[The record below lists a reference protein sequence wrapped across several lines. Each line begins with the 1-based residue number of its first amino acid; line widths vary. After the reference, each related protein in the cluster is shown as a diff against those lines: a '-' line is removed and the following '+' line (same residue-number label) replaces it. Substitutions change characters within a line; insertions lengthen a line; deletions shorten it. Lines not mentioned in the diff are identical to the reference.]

1 MKDQSAPQR
10 LLSTC
15 MYTHANMHR
24 AQQQAGVPHQSSE
37 SRVSFSPPQA
47 VPPTQVWRPSDES
60 TEEALRVTL
69 EKILPRSMRHIVG
82 CRGIAYRKQRKEA
95 QIHARALTV
104 MGSENSYSSDMD
116 ITKSQ
121 ASGKFLFFLPCQ
133 NKNHKTALAL
143 TRRQFK
149 CTHQLQIQKC
159 F

>member
-15 MYTHANMHR
+15 MYTHANICTEHNSR
-24 AQQQAGVPHQSSE
+24 QGYPINHQKVECLSPHPRLSHQHHCPGVTPI
-37 SRVSFSPPQA
+37 RWVN
-47 VPPTQVWRPSDES
+47 WRGSQG
-60 TEEALRVTL
+60 
-69 EKILPRSMRHIVG
+69 HIVG

-95 QIHARALTV
+95 QIHAHALTV